1 MCLSF
6 HKLSASYKIA
16 CNSLGYRIAE
26 VFYQQKTKIIIY
38 WIFLFHK
45 LTTSDKIRCN
55 RVGCRITE
63 VFQLLAELYTS
74 LSIKGGTHKKSP
86 VISFVIAFRKIQ
98 IVKKHLRNA
107 LYLYSI
113 KYRQVLK
120 SSVSTLV
127 IASQR
132 FENIKSVCL
141 HFLSF
146 HKLSTDLK
154 IACNRVGYRIT
165 EYFHRLK
172 RCRTSFSTNRIKF
185 VFYFRH
191 KNSPTM
197 RFLTRGAFSLFGH
210 IRHYVLFIVSM
221 EYSHKNAYIDIF
233 PSEDPMF
240 CWICV

>member
-1 MCLSF
+1 MTF
-6 HKLSASYKIA
+6 
-16 CNSLGYRIAE
+16 
-26 VFYQQKTKIIIY
+26 
-38 WIFLFHK
+38 
-45 LTTSDKIRCN
+45 
-55 RVGCRITE
+55 
-63 VFQLLAELYTS
+63 
-74 LSIKGGTHKKSP
+74 
-86 VISFVIAFRKIQ
+86 AFI
-98 IVKKHLRNA
+98 
-107 LYLYSI
+107 
-113 KYRQVLK
+113 
-120 SSVSTLV
+120 
-127 IASQR
+127 
-132 FENIKSVCL
+132 
-141 HFLSF
+141 SF

-240 CWICV
+240 C